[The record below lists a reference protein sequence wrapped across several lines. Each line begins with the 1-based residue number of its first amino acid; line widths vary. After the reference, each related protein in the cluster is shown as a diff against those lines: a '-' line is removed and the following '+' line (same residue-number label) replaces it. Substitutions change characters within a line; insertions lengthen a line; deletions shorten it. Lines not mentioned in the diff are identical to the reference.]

1 MNFLKSFSVR
11 PNPTPILQHYEGDV
25 LSLSDDE
32 MSKSDS
38 ESSVQYDGEVDL
50 VVGASSGARS
60 SDIQLRRAA
69 TCTPISDI
77 DWNCHHPCKKK
88 ICSHRHGFLPFV
100 VNLRNRFW
108 GPTGSAA
115 PTSKQRRVKIA
126 QELSQIHKGG
136 DTFVFG
142 YAVTIDG
149 QGKFINICES
159 AFFKAL
165 GTGKTTQWY
174 KAMNILK
181 GGEIAQLKGRAKFKS
196 EKVIAFITLFLAK
209 CEMPPTHGM
218 QHIKILP
225 FPNISHFYQEYCST
239 FKAPYLAILSAE
251 QATKQVLWH
260 LTPCID
266 SLPLALSLSC
276 LLAPPLSYTHI
287 YIYMSINLFL
297 INMCTF
303 SVFSSLCI
311 CAVEEAVPRRAPLG
325 GGPFNALFPC
335 KQTLCGGTVPLRLTP
350 NTTR

>member
-1 MNFLKSFSVR
+1 MNFLKSFSIR
-11 PNPTPILQHYEGDV
+11 PSQTPILQHYEGAV

-32 MSKSDS
+32 LSNSDS
-38 ESSVQYDGEVDL
+38 ESSVEDHGEDFE
-50 VVGASSGARS
+50 VGASSGGRS

-69 TCTPISDI
+69 TGTPISDI
-77 DWNCHHPCKKK
+77 DWSCHHPCKKK
-88 ICSHRHGFLPFV
+88 ICSSRHGFLPFIV
-100 VNLRNRFW
+100 DLRNRFW

-174 KAMNILK
+174 KAMKMLK
-181 GGEIAQLKGRAKFKS
+181 GGEISQLKGRAKFKS

-239 FKAPYLAILSAE
+239 FKAPYLALLSAE
-251 QATKQVLWH
+251 QATTQVLLH
-260 LTPCID
+260 LTPCIHH
-266 SLPLALSLSC
+266 LSLSH
-276 LLAPPLSYTHI
+276 T
-287 YIYMSINLFL
+287 YI
-297 INMCTF
+297 
-303 SVFSSLCI
+303 
-311 CAVEEAVPRRAPLG
+311 
-325 GGPFNALFPC
+325 
-335 KQTLCGGTVPLRLTP
+335 
-350 NTTR
+350 